1 MVQHACLKA
10 ADVRN
15 AVLLAL
21 LAYAIWAWGDAIT
34 KSLGGGLPVFELVF
48 FISLFGAVPIFLYK
62 PREDRWRDFWRMKRP
77 WVIQLRAAAGVLSGF
92 CGVYAFTTIPLAEA
106 YALIFLSPLFITV
119 LSVFILKEEVGAWRW
134 FAVVAGFAG
143 VLLVVR
149 PGFREL
155 HPGHLAAFSV
165 AFLFALSMILL
176 RSLASHEKYT
186 TLFGTGIIY
195 NLIAYGIATAATGFV
210 MPDTSQMVRLVL
222 VGGCSAAGQIILLNV
237 ARFAPANVVAP
248 MHYSQIAWAVLL
260 GAVFFSEFPDVL
272 ALIGLAVLAGAGLLT
287 LVRERLRFGTVRWN
301 PFIRNRM

>member
-1 MVQHACLKA
+1 MS
-10 ADVRN
+10 N

-34 KSLGGGLPVFELVF
+34 KSLGGGLPVFEIVF
-48 FISLFGAVPIFLYK
+48 FISIFATVPILLNK
-62 PREDRWRDFWRMKRP
+62 PRAERWPDFWRMKRP
-77 WVIQLRAAAGVLSGF
+77 WVIQLRAAAGVIAGF

-106 YALIFLSPLFITV
+106 YALIFLSPLFVTV
-119 LSVFILKEEVGAWRW
+119 LSVIILKENVGPWRW

-155 HPGHLAAFSV
+155 QFGHLAAFSV

-176 RSLASHEKYT
+176 RSLASQEKYT
-186 TLFGTGIIY
+186 TLFGTSIIY
-195 NLIAYGIATAATGFV
+195 NLVAYGTATAATGFV
-210 MPDTSQMVRLVL
+210 LPDLSQMSRLL
-222 VGGCSAAGQIILLNV
+222 IVGGCSAAGQIILLHV

-248 MHYSQIAWAVLL
+248 THYSQIAWAVLL
-260 GAVFFSEFPDVL
+260 GAVFFAEYPDVL

-287 LVRERLRFGTVRWN
+287 LVRERLRLGTVRWN
-301 PFIRNRM
+301 PFFRNRV

>member
-1 MVQHACLKA
+1 MP
-10 ADVRN
+10 N

-48 FISLFGAVPIFLYK
+48 FISLFGAVPILLNK
-62 PREDRWRDFWRMKRP
+62 PRGDRWRDFWRMKRP
-77 WVIQLRAAAGVLSGF
+77 WVIQLRAVAGVLSGF

-106 YALIFLSPLFITV
+106 YALIFLSPLFITL
-119 LSVFILKEEVGAWRW
+119 LSVLLLKEEVGPWRW

-176 RSLASHEKYT
+176 RSLAAHEKYT
-186 TLFGTGIIY
+186 TLFGTGVIY
-195 NLIAYGIATAATGFV
+195 NLLAYGIATAATGFV
-210 MPDTSQMVRLVL
+210 MPDTSQLVRLVL
-222 VGGCSAAGQIILLNV
+222 VGACSAAGQIILLRV

-260 GAVFFSEFPDVL
+260 GAVFFSEYPHLL
-272 ALIGLAVLAGAGLLT
+272 ALIGLAVIAGAGLLT